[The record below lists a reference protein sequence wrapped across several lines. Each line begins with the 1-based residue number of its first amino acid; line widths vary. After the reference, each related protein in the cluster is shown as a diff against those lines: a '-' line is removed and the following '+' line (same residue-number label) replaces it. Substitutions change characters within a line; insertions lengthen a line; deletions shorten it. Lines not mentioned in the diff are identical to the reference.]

1 MRSAVLAGES
11 VALAVPMA
19 CGEGESPP
27 GSSLLRLS
35 EADLAYLW
43 EGQRFPPEALSTH
56 LGAPLRVVYRGRSQ
70 RGPGPDFRDAIIA
83 TGSALLSG
91 DIELH
96 VHASDFRR
104 HGHHLDPA
112 YDAVI
117 LHVIFWDDEGEET
130 VLHDGRRVPVLA
142 LARWVARRAGEIQ
155 AWLER
160 PALWEEPCRSALER
174 LGQAEAGRALDKLG
188 DLRLTQKAD
197 AFSKSIALPRA
208 RRKLS
213 TAASW
218 RR

>member
-1 MRSAVLAGES
+1 MWQAGRVRALRKFLSMTQEELALELGTRQQTISEWETGQYRPRGASARLLSIVADRAGFRYQAGTGGGERKGRAPVRSAVPAGES
-11 VALAVPMA
+11 VALAVPTA
-19 CGEGESPP
+19 CGEGESSS

-43 EGQRFPPEALSTH
+43 EGQRFPPEALSTRD
-56 LGAPLRVVYRGRSQ
+56 GAPLRMVYRGRSQ

-117 LHVIFWDDEGEET
+117 LHVVFWDDGS
-130 VLHDGRRVPVLA
+130 RRNN
-142 LARWVARRAGEIQ
+142 
-155 AWLER
+155 
-160 PALWEEPCRSALER
+160 
-174 LGQAEAGRALDKLG
+174 
-188 DLRLTQKAD
+188 
-197 AFSKSIALPRA
+197 
-208 RRKLS
+208 
-213 TAASW
+213 
-218 RR
+218 